1 LPKNISSKHFAAL
14 ALAAFLSLPAAALAE
29 LDLPVNGPITSGVG
43 WRLDPFG
50 TGKMLF
56 HRGIDIAVPTGT
68 PVKATRK
75 GKVVFAGERKG
86 YGATVI
92 VEHDDGGRTMY
103 GHNSLVRVASGEMV
117 EAGAVVALSGNSG
130 RSTGPHVHYEEIAGK
145 GGGASWTLAAARSGK
160 QLTGKGMP
168 TAKRVSAAGSET
180 REVAQVTNEQL
191 LAEQKLDES
200 LDAVLKVL
208 RAGTTG
214 PGG

>member
-1 LPKNISSKHFAAL
+1 
-14 ALAAFLSLPAAALAE
+14 
-29 LDLPVNGPITSGVG
+29 
-43 WRLDPFG
+43 
-50 TGKMLF
+50 MLF
-56 HRGIDIAVPTGT
+56 HRGIDIAVPAGT

-92 VEHDDGGRTMY
+92 VEHEDGGRTMY
-103 GHNSLVRVASGEMV
+103 GHNSLVRVASGETV

-130 RSTGPHVHYEEIAGK
+130 RSTGPHVHYEEIPAK
-145 GGGASWTLAAARSGK
+145 GRGASWTLAAAK
-160 QLTGKGMP
+160 PAKEK
-168 TAKRVSAAGSET
+168 TAKGISSKGVAAARLET
-180 REVAQVTNEQL
+180 REVAAVSEERL